1 MPAVPSQVAA
11 FRAASIDLAYLT
23 SLLIEAAN
31 MAREHASYEI
41 DASPDVQS
49 MMTRTIDTN
58 LFDAIAATERALRAF
73 REHAETLDEHY
84 EDEIVGSHL

>member
-1 MPAVPSQVAA
+1 
-11 FRAASIDLAYLT
+11 
-23 SLLIEAAN
+23 
-31 MAREHASYEI
+31 
-41 DASPDVQS
+41 

-73 REHAETLDEHY
+73 REHAETLDDHY